1 MKKLFA
7 LLTLVFVFG
16 SLSAQKVNETVTLF
30 GKEQLTGFVTNIT
43 QASSDIV
50 EQTLVNKFEKE
61 FALKGSKKKGYYVYQ
76 NQPCPT
82 FGDARYDLYF
92 KTEEVGKK
100 KNRSTQRY
108 SADFTPGCASND
120 MADRNRK

>member
-43 QASSDIV
+43 QASSEIV
-50 EQTLVNKFEKE
+50 
-61 FALKGSKKKGYYVYQ
+61 
-76 NQPCPT
+76 
-82 FGDARYDLYF
+82 
-92 KTEEVGKK
+92 
-100 KNRSTQRY
+100 
-108 SADFTPGCASND
+108 
-120 MADRNRK
+120 